1 MMNITNLHKQIE
13 KLTATEPGQPV
24 KLEQWD
30 PSEAG
35 DFTKQDAAP
44 LSAENVQ
51 ALDELAY
58 RLYAENARSLLIVL
72 QGMDTAGKD
81 GVIRHVMA
89 GINPQCAE
97 VVPFK
102 RPSDE
107 ELDHDF
113 LWRIHQKVPPRGNIS
128 IFNRSHYEDVLV
140 VRVNNLVPPAVWET
154 RYDAINHFEKLLT
167 DGKMK
172 VLKFYLH
179 ISQKEQLERLQARL
193 DDPTKRWKFCKS
205 DLESRKKWGDYRRA
219 YEDALTRCNTK
230 HALWHVIPANR
241 KWFRN
246 LAISTIIRH
255 TLEEMD
261 PKFPPAEPGLE
272 NLKLI

>member
-1 MMNITNLHKQIE
+1 MNINNLHKQIE

-113 LWRIHQKVPPRGNIS
+113 LWRIHQKVPPRGNIG

-140 VRVNNLVPPAVWET
+140 VRVNNLVPQPVWEA

-205 DLESRKKWGDYRRA
+205 DLDSRKQWDDYRQA
-219 YEDALTRCNTK
+219 YEDALTRCNTQ
-230 HALWHVIPANR
+230 HAPWHVIPADR

-246 LAISTIIRH
+246 LAISTIIRY

-261 PKFPPAEPGLE
+261 PQFPAAEPGLE

>member
-1 MMNITNLHKQIE
+1 MNINNLHKQIE

-24 KLEQWD
+24 KLDRWD
-30 PSEAG
+30 HAEAG
-35 DFTKQDAAP
+35 DFTKQDSAP
-44 LSAENVQ
+44 ISAGNIQ

-58 RLYAENARSLLIVL
+58 RLYAENTRSLLIVL

-81 GVIRHVMA
+81 GVIRHVMT
-89 GINPQCAE
+89 GLNPQCAE

-113 LWRIHQKVPPRGNIS
+113 LWRIHQKIPARGS
-128 IFNRSHYEDVLV
+128 VGIFNRSHYEDVLV
-140 VRVNNLVPPAVWET
+140 VRVENLVPQPVWEA

-167 DGKMK
+167 DGKVK
-172 VLKFYLH
+172 VLKFFLH
-179 ISQKEQLERLQARL
+179 ISQQEQLERLQARL
-193 DDPTKRWKFCKS
+193 DDPTKRWKFSKA
-205 DLESRKKWGDYRRA
+205 DLDKRKQWDDYMLA
-219 YEDALTRCNTK
+219 YEDALSRCNTK
-230 HALWHVIPANR
+230 HAPWHVIPANR

-255 TLEEMD
+255 TLEKMD
-261 PKFPPAEPGLE
+261 PKFPEAEPGVE
-272 NLKLI
+272 NLKLV